1 MIYKACKPVYINGFF
16 VPLQSNIFLPKS
28 LSYYFDTE
36 LYVIFYN
43 FSITTI
49 FIRNIFSS
57 SPVLSLQVLNQDL
70 CNVGLDIFLITMK
83 SLEPVHILHI
93 LYHHSITVVHFM
105 LYNLGCITTE
115 LAVFR
120 RKIFIQIIHFYF
132 FVSCAI
138 TNSIQ

>member
-1 MIYKACKPVYINGFF
+1 MIYKACKPVYIKDFCTITIKYLFTRNLLVTILTLNYMLFF
-16 VPLQSNIFLPKS
+16 IIFPLPQ
-28 LSYYFDTE
+28 
-36 LYVIFYN
+36 FYQKY
-43 FSITTI
+43 
-49 FIRNIFSS
+49 FSS

-70 CNVGLDIFLITMK
+70 CNVGLDIFLIAMK

-120 RKIFIQIIHFYF
+120 LKIFIQIIHFYF
-132 FVSCAI
+132 FVSYAI

>member
-1 MIYKACKPVYINGFF
+1 MIYKACKPVYIKDFF
-16 VPLQSNIFLPKS
+16 HNPLPQNQHSE
-28 LSYYFDTE
+28 Y
-36 LYVIFYN
+36 
-43 FSITTI
+43 
-49 FIRNIFSS
+49 FSS

-93 LYHHSITVVHFM
+93 LYLHSITVVHFM

-120 RKIFIQIIHFYF
+120 FKIFIQIIHFYF
-132 FVSCAI
+132 FVSYAI
-138 TNSIQ
+138 ANSIQGKTALFCSVLS

>member
-1 MIYKACKPVYINGFF
+1 MIYKACKPVYIKDFF
-16 VPLQSNIFLPKS
+16 
-28 LSYYFDTE
+28 
-36 LYVIFYN
+36 
-43 FSITTI
+43 TI
-49 FIRNIFSS
+49 PYHKTSIRNIFSS

-120 RKIFIQIIHFYF
+120 LKIFIQIIHFYF
-132 FVSCAI
+132 FVSYAI

>member
-1 MIYKACKPVYINGFF
+1 MIYKACKPVYIKDFF
-16 VPLQSNIFLPKS
+16 HNPLPQNQHSE
-28 LSYYFDTE
+28 Y
-36 LYVIFYN
+36 
-43 FSITTI
+43 
-49 FIRNIFSS
+49 FSS

-115 LAVFR
+115 LAV
-120 RKIFIQIIHFYF
+120 
-132 FVSCAI
+132 VSAQNFHSNNPLLFLCI
-138 TNSIQ
+138 LCNYELHPMKDSPLL

>member
-1 MIYKACKPVYINGFF
+1 MIYLIYKACKPVYIKDFF
-16 VPLQSNIFLPKS
+16 HNPLPQNQHSE
-28 LSYYFDTE
+28 Y
-36 LYVIFYN
+36 
-43 FSITTI
+43 
-49 FIRNIFSS
+49 FSS

-120 RKIFIQIIHFYF
+120 LKIFIQIIHFYF
-132 FVSCAI
+132 FVSYAI